1 MRRDAQKD
9 PATEPNALRA
19 RLLISQV
26 FLLLFI
32 YIFFGLCVCVF
43 ACFYFSFC
51 FSCLLV
57 LDGTGLCLRCCNCIN
72 VIGLF
77 NHKWFS
83 NIPGHSVKQL
93 D

>member
-77 NHKWFS
+77 KTINGFLTFLV
-83 NIPGHSVKQL
+83 IQ
-93 D
+93 